1 MSEAIVPTRIYVRAW
16 VSLVVLLGITIA
28 ASYIHMGWLN
38 GAVAIVIA
46 FMKALIIVLYFMH
59 VRYSPR
65 LIWVFAG
72 AGILWLGIM
81 FSLSMADYHS
91 RALLPAPAAWLR

>member
-1 MSEAIVPTRIYVRAW
+1 MSEPIVPTRIYMRAW
-16 VSLVVLLGITIA
+16 ASLVALLGITIA
-28 ASYIHMGWLN
+28 VSYVHLGWWN

-46 FMKALIIVLYFMH
+46 FAKALIIVLYFMH
-59 VRYSPR
+59 VRYKPR

-72 AGILWLGIM
+72 AGLLWLAIM

-91 RALLPAPAAWLR
+91 RALMPAPSVWIR